1 MGAGEEKQ
9 PEASLENN
17 ISAVS
22 SISAIA
28 EDLQRSVV
36 QSKDSAIRSA
46 RSLQEASSSHI
57 RSFQDFVPQAA
68 SQFKTHE
75 DAFFRKVKDEFMI
88 AREHPAATIGVAL
101 SAALLVMRGP
111 RRFLFRHTLGRFQT
125 EEAIFS
131 KAEKHVKELN
141 LSVDLMKKESKKL
154 LERAALAEKD
164 MKYGYNELMNA
175 GSQIQHLSR
184 SIYKAEA
191 QAADLM
197 EGLRE
202 ISGRDA
208 LKLRAEV
215 ASMAMFLKRHRS
227 SLENRAMKV
236 SELGIPL

>member
-1 MGAGEEKQ
+1 MGAGEEQQ
-9 PEASLENN
+9 PEPSLENV
-17 ISAVS
+17 SAAS
-22 SISAIA
+22 SISSIA
-28 EDLQRSVV
+28 EDLQRTVV

-57 RSFQDFVPQAA
+57 RSFQDFVPRAA

-75 DAFFRKVKDEFMI
+75 DAFFSKAKDEFKI
-88 AREHPAATIGVAL
+88 ARDHPAATIGVAL
-101 SAALLVMRGP
+101 AAGLLIMRGP

-125 EEAIFS
+125 EEANFL

-164 MKYGYNELMNA
+164 MKYGHNELMNA
-175 GSQIQHLSR
+175 GNQIQHLSR

-197 EGLRE
+197 DGLRE

-215 ASMAMFLKRHRS
+215 ASMATFLKRQRT
-227 SLENRAMKV
+227 LLDNRAMTV

>member
-1 MGAGEEKQ
+1 MGAGEEHQ
-9 PEASLENN
+9 PEPTLENVT
-17 ISAVS
+17 APS

-28 EDLQRSVV
+28 EDLQRTVV

-46 RSLQEASSSHI
+46 RSFQQASSSHI
-57 RSFQDFVPQAA
+57 RSLQDFVPQAT
-68 SQFKTHE
+68 SQFKTYE
-75 DAFFRKVKDEFMI
+75 DTFFRKLTDELKI
-88 AREHPAATIGVAL
+88 AREHPAATIGVAVT
-101 SAALLVMRGP
+101 AGLLIMRGP

-125 EEAIFS
+125 EEASFL

-141 LSVDLMKKESKKL
+141 LSVDLMKNESKKL

-164 MKYGYNELMNA
+164 MKYGHNELMNA
-175 GSQIQHLSR
+175 GSQIQRLSR

-197 EGLRE
+197 DGLRE

-215 ASMAMFLKRHRS
+215 ASMTTFLKRQRTL
-227 SLENRAMKV
+227 LENRAMKV
-236 SELGIPL
+236 SDMGIPL